1 MKNLKGINP
10 LIASVLLIGFTMAV
24 AAVLVLWITGF
35 TQQQTESIG
44 QRGEQQ
50 TLCAYSTLL
59 VDRDDVSVLGN
70 STAGDG
76 SRFNVTI
83 TYSTGTEILN
93 ITGIMVRDANGVTYT
108 NTTVPNIDA
117 TVRNLGVG
125 SSVKLNNYILSG
137 VMPLGVAWREIR
149 VTALCQSRYTVVG
162 TVNSL

>member
-35 TQQQTESIG
+35 TQQQTESVG

-50 TLCAYSTLL
+50 TLCAYSTLS